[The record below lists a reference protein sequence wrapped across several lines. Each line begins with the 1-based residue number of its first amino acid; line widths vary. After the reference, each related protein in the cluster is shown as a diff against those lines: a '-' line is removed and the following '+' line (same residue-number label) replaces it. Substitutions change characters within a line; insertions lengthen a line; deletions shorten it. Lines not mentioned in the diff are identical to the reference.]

1 MRRLFHFE
9 SRHQPMASKSVF
21 VSRLTQNTL
30 WSVGIVVASLAVGS
44 WGYMYFENMR
54 GVDAFANAA
63 MILSGMGPLMPL
75 ETDGGKIFAALY
87 AIASGFLLL
96 GLASLMLLP
105 VFHRIMHRFHV
116 EEFDEEGGE
125 KDTAK
130 PAPRR
135 RKR

>member
-21 VSRLTQNTL
+21 VNRLTLNAM
-30 WSVGIVVASLAVGS
+30 WSVGIVVVSLLVGS
-44 WGYMYFENMR
+44 WGYVHFEGMR

-63 MILSGMGPLMPL
+63 MILSGMGPLTPL
-75 ETDGGKIFAALY
+75 TTDGGKVFAALY

-96 GLASLMLLP
+96 GLASLIMLP

-116 EEFDEEGGE
+116 EEFDEEGSG
-125 KDTAK
+125 
-130 PAPRR
+130 APPQHR
-135 RKR
+135 RKP